1 MVYRLERNED
11 ALRAVNAHLDS
22 YLETEV
28 RLPSK

>member
-1 MVYRLERNED
+1 MVYRLERNEE
-11 ALRAVNAHLDS
+11 ALRAIKAHLDG